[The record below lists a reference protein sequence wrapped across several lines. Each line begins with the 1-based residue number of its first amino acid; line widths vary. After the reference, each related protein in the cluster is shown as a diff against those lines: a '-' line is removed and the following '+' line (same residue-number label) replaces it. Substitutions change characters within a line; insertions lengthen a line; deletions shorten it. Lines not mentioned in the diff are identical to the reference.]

1 MADGAELAGP
11 VQLTAR
17 FVLVERYAPP
27 PKPAEGAEAAAE
39 GAEEGPP
46 AIENITFS
54 LAVAEPITVAETSDA
69 LSVAFPEPTEE
80 EPEPAAVNWPEAV
93 QWAHVQEIVVD
104 EANSEVEYL
113 QGCCR
118 VAVQNGDE
126 ELAAADIDLADF
138 LLGGLTIGRRFEIA
152 NLGVVSLD
160 ITLDKAWL
168 PEELALRLMPMA
180 ITVLSAEALP
190 KDPHSYSALGQA
202 FQPVHCEYQLFDEQ
216 PRVETAGLPHS
227 KKVAFKHKH
236 VFHAGKFASG
246 GSLRSVLENGFVV
259 RVHDRQFM
267 PPPAGPDG
275 GGGGDSDG
283 AAAAEGEEGAEG
295 GEEAAAA
302 EEGEE
307 GEGAEAPPPP
317 TAAHLHCGEARIQLT
332 DLLLKAT
339 KVKQRANVLMV
350 VNKAKGAPAA
360 PLSAIPRY
368 MEATS
373 TVNVEVCLGFSPA
386 ALQDAGAADTI
397 SRTYSGPFCRSFYV
411 FKYKDHEFCKALLA
425 RITEI
430 NAEAMGLPVEH
441 KLDVC
446 AVKPDQP
453 VLTGYQ
459 IADGSRRVFFVEGPR
474 ASMERLSAGVPRGRA
489 NSDSF
494 KILRSD
500 GMGFGERLFAKGTMK
515 LPTIR
520 LFESLSGIML
530 HPEFLKVIKSK
541 QSEKPPCVDGITR
554 LWTVR
559 RCDYLRE
566 IARMELWPT
575 AESIDSV
582 NTFFGDNV
590 NYEDVH
596 GEPKPVKATTKSALE
611 TMQQNDEDTADVT
624 SGGGWADGYYSKP
637 VAKWNK
643 WRKLTERTE
652 QLDVGSNDNLYY
664 DTMRR
669 ERARAEPTDFNAI
682 TKRDVA
688 AVSEHNG
695 SLKPPK
701 PDVSNLI
708 PDDGNVYLYSSQT
721 LNTAE
726 LQKEVLRKMVDKPEN
741 RDLFFTYSQEYMS
754 LAMCRVN
761 EAEIEQTEKLES
773 QSRWKTKEGFL
784 YPAPKD
790 PREYNKHPK
799 QLSDAAREDLRV
811 PWVENILHP
820 KPVSRDTAFDPNSG
834 KPQWDNILPNGQLF
848 EKNPEFFAS
857 VFAPAA
863 MGLTPEQAEEL
874 LVAERNREV
883 EIWKS
888 KLVVDSPNF
897 NVYFRNTMRKKVH
910 PLERLETF
918 LKDPAAPKRKALV
931 GTRADPRTKGAIKQA
946 PISMLAGEPYEDP
959 RDFTLDLKKNEP
971 RHNMVPTDFDR
982 MSGLNMKNSLIPHN
996 MHTRPL
1002 RGEGNEE
1009 SRRRILGMG
1018 GTIEAI
1024 RSEERTSL
1032 LFAARISKQG
1042 SEKPSVTLPPI

>member
-160 ITLDKAWL
+160 ITVRARPRPALPPRPSPCSPTRGSAPDRPPSPPARLQLDKAWL

-373 TVNVEVCLGFSPA
+373 TVSPHTHHANPVWQKALVRLSVWTISCSSRLMSGWGGVRCVVLQVNVEVCLGFSPA

-411 FKYKDHEFCKALLA
+411 FKYKDHEFCKALLVTRSTPTQHRSTA
-425 RITEI
+425 TQ
-430 NAEAMGLPVEH
+430 LP
-441 KLDVC
+441 
-446 AVKPDQP
+446 
-453 VLTGYQ
+453 
-459 IADGSRRVFFVEGPR
+459 SPR
-474 ASMERLSAGVPRGRA
+474 AFFGAR
-489 NSDSF
+489 F
-494 KILRSD
+494 ILQ
-500 GMGFGERLFAKGTMK
+500 
-515 LPTIR
+515 
-520 LFESLSGIML
+520 SL
-530 HPEFLKVIKSK
+530 
-541 QSEKPPCVDGITR
+541 
-554 LWTVR
+554 
-559 RCDYLRE
+559 
-566 IARMELWPT
+566 
-575 AESIDSV
+575 AESCGVMPSL
-582 NTFFGDNV
+582 G
-590 NYEDVH
+590 
-596 GEPKPVKATTKSALE
+596 KSC
-611 TMQQNDEDTADVT
+611 V
-624 SGGGWADGYYSKP
+624 
-637 VAKWNK
+637 
-643 WRKLTERTE
+643 R
-652 QLDVGSNDNLYY
+652 
-664 DTMRR
+664 
-669 ERARAEPTDFNAI
+669 
-682 TKRDVA
+682 
-688 AVSEHNG
+688 
-695 SLKPPK
+695 
-701 PDVSNLI
+701 
-708 PDDGNVYLYSSQT
+708 
-721 LNTAE
+721 
-726 LQKEVLRKMVDKPEN
+726 
-741 RDLFFTYSQEYMS
+741 
-754 LAMCRVN
+754 
-761 EAEIEQTEKLES
+761 
-773 QSRWKTKEGFL
+773 
-784 YPAPKD
+784 
-790 PREYNKHPK
+790 
-799 QLSDAAREDLRV
+799 
-811 PWVENILHP
+811 
-820 KPVSRDTAFDPNSG
+820 
-834 KPQWDNILPNGQLF
+834 
-848 EKNPEFFAS
+848 
-857 VFAPAA
+857 
-863 MGLTPEQAEEL
+863 
-874 LVAERNREV
+874 
-883 EIWKS
+883 
-888 KLVVDSPNF
+888 
-897 NVYFRNTMRKKVH
+897 
-910 PLERLETF
+910 
-918 LKDPAAPKRKALV
+918 
-931 GTRADPRTKGAIKQA
+931 
-946 PISMLAGEPYEDP
+946 
-959 RDFTLDLKKNEP
+959 
-971 RHNMVPTDFDR
+971 
-982 MSGLNMKNSLIPHN
+982 
-996 MHTRPL
+996 
-1002 RGEGNEE
+1002 
-1009 SRRRILGMG
+1009 
-1018 GTIEAI
+1018 
-1024 RSEERTSL
+1024 
-1032 LFAARISKQG
+1032 
-1042 SEKPSVTLPPI
+1042 